1 MPVGVP
7 QAGQNRAASGR
18 FVPQARQV
26 ASIAEPQAGQKRIPG
41 ILIAVVGATLVVG
54 AFDLGERHGVAVL
67 GALPQG
73 QPERAAR
80 VVSMLDQQD
89 AEGFGGC
96 TNIGECAAVCPA
108 GVPLE
113 TISQLNFDLR
123 RSMTPSRRH

>member
-1 MPVGVP
+1 MLFT
-7 QAGQNRAASGR
+7 AAK
-18 FVPQARQV
+18 
-26 ASIAEPQAGQKRIPG
+26 I
-41 ILIAVVGATLVVG
+41 T
-54 AFDLGERHGVAVL
+54 HL

>member
-1 MPVGVP
+1 MLFT
-7 QAGQNRAASGR
+7 AAK
-18 FVPQARQV
+18 
-26 ASIAEPQAGQKRIPG
+26 I
-41 ILIAVVGATLVVG
+41 T
-54 AFDLGERHGVAVL
+54 HL

-80 VVSMLDQQD
+80 VVSMLNQQD

-113 TISQLNFDLR
+113 AISQLNFDLR
-123 RSMTPSRRH
+123 KELIGWRRA